1 MYRVIIV
8 EDDPMVASINR
19 KYVEASEGFL
29 VVGSF
34 KSGVEALEYLE
45 TNDADLVILDYFTPQ
60 MNGAEFIDR
69 LHASGKT
76 PGIIMVTSANSAELV
91 KKLMRR
97 GVTDYLVKPFEYE
110 RFRAA
115 LERYS
120 SALNILSGEKDS
132 MDQSEIDRLVRIR
145 RPAGQTEDT
154 APGPGFGTAGGEAV
168 QEELPKGLN
177 RKTLEM
183 VRGFLEQHADQS
195 YTSENIASLV
205 GVSRITVRRYV
216 NYMVECGELDSR
228 IDYHTGG
235 RPGILYRRRRKEL

>member
-34 KSGVEALEYLE
+34 KSGVEALEFLK
-45 TNDADLVILDYFTPQ
+45 NQDADLVILDYFTPQ
-60 MNGAEFIDR
+60 MNGTEFIDR
-69 LHASGKT
+69 LHAAGKT
-76 PGIIMVTSANSAELV
+76 PSIIMVTSANSANLV

-97 GVTDYLVKPFEYE
+97 GVSDYLVKPFEYE

-120 SALNILSGEKDS
+120 SAQDLLEEGNES
-132 MDQSEIDRLVRIR
+132 MDQTEIDRLIRIR
-145 RPAGQTEDT
+145 RTAGQGD
-154 APGPGFGTAGGEAV
+154 APAAGVPYGQAENSAA

-177 RKTLEM
+177 RKTMEM
-183 VRGFLEQHADQS
+183 VRRFLEEHADQS

-235 RPGILYRRRRKEL
+235 RPGILYRWRQG

>member
-8 EDDPMVASINR
+8 EDDPMVAAINR
-19 KYVEASEGFL
+19 KYVEASEGFF
-29 VVGSF
+29 VVGTF
-34 KSGVEALEYLE
+34 KSGVEALEYLK

-60 MNGAEFIDR
+60 MNGAEFIDC

-76 PGIIMVTSANSAELV
+76 PSIIMVTSANSADLV

-120 SALNILSGEKDS
+120 SALDILSGEN
-132 MDQSEIDRLVRIR
+132 MDQTEIDRLVRIR
-145 RPAGQTEDT
+145 RPAGQAED
-154 APGPGFGTAGGEAV
+154 AVSGQSVGAAGGETL
-168 QEELPKGLN
+168 QEDLPKGLN
-177 RKTLEM
+177 KKTLEM
-183 VRGFLEQHADQS
+183 VRGFLKEHAEQS

-235 RPGILYRRRRKEL
+235 RPGILYRIRKGS

>member
-19 KYVEASEGFL
+19 KYVESSQGFI
-29 VVGSF
+29 VVGTF
-34 KSGVEALEYLE
+34 KSGLEALEFLKE
-45 TNDADLVILDYFTPQ
+45 QDADLVILDYFTPQ

-69 LHASGKT
+69 LHAAGKT
-76 PGIIMVTSANSAELV
+76 PSIIMVTSANSAELV

-97 GVTDYLVKPFEYE
+97 GVSDYLVKPFEYE

-120 SALNILSGEKDS
+120 SAQNLLSEGNES
-132 MDQSEIDRLVRIR
+132 MDQSEIDRLIRIR
-145 RPAGQTEDT
+145 RSGAQTE
-154 APGPGFGTAGGEAV
+154 AAGAGGTGTSGASAV
-168 QEELPKGLN
+168 PEELPKGLN

-183 VRGFLEQHADQS
+183 VRDFLREHENQS
-195 YTSENIASLV
+195 FTSENIASLV

-216 NYMVECGELDSR
+216 NYMVESGELDSR

-235 RPGILYRRRRKEL
+235 RPGILYRWSKA

>member
-8 EDDPMVASINR
+8 EDDPMVAAINR
-19 KYVEASEGFL
+19 KYVEASEGFV

-34 KSGVEALEYLE
+34 KSGVEALEYLKM
-45 TNDADLVILDYFTPQ
+45 NDADLVILDYFTPQ

-76 PGIIMVTSANSAELV
+76 PSIIMVTSANSAELV

-120 SALNILSGEKDS
+120 SALDILSGQNES
-132 MDQSEIDRLVRIR
+132 MDQTEIDRLVRLR

-154 APGPGFGTAGGEAV
+154 ASGRSFRNGAEETVP
-168 QEELPKGLN
+168 EELPKGLN

-183 VRGFLEQHADQS
+183 VREFLQEHADQS

-235 RPGILYRRRRKEL
+235 RPGILYRIRKGS